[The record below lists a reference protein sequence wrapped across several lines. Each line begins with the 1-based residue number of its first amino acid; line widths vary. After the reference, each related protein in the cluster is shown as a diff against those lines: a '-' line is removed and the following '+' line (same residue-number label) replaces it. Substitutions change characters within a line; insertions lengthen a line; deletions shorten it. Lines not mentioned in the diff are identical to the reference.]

1 MRATFV
7 LVLVFVTAANAAAS
21 RNNTYDLKTLEAN
34 YGSMMNVELA
44 LRLDFVHAIC
54 TPMRSDL
61 VLALREKRDSDIQ
74 RLHANFEQDFQPTA
88 DKLDLCLQPHE
99 DEEKR
104 SQRMLS
110 KWLRFDAPLFEGMMR
125 MIQELSD
132 QATRQRQILQ
142 TQLYEDLRLLAV
154 RNLSWTRR
162 PPPFFSANQTNAFSI
177 SQLKTAQLME
187 ENSRINW
194 PLFIV
199 FTFVL
204 ALIAVGIAITLD
216 GKRSLFKGDEQDS
229 LWHSSL
235 SFNKL
240 QSVEI
245 APAG

>member
-1 MRATFV
+1 
-7 LVLVFVTAANAAAS
+7 
-21 RNNTYDLKTLEAN
+21 
-34 YGSMMNVELA
+34 MNVELA

-125 MIQELSD
+125 MIQELSNE
-132 QATRQRQILQ
+132 QARHRQILQ
-142 TQLYEDLRLLAV
+142 TQLEVLRLYAV
-154 RNLSWTRR
+154 RNLSLTR
-162 PPPFFSANQTNAFSI
+162 PPPANQTNAFSI
-177 SQLKTAQLME
+177 SQLKTAQLIE

-229 LWHSSL
+229 LWHSLL

>member
-1 MRATFV
+1 M

-125 MIQELSD
+125 MIQELSNE
-132 QATRQRQILQ
+132 QARHRQILQ
-142 TQLYEDLRLLAV
+142 TQLEVLRLYAV
-154 RNLSWTRR
+154 RNLSLTR
-162 PPPFFSANQTNAFSI
+162 PPPANQTNAFSI
-177 SQLKTAQLME
+177 SQLKTAQLIE
-187 ENSRINW
+187 ENSRIDW

>member
-21 RNNTYDLKTLEAN
+21 RNDTYDLKTLEAHHR
-34 YGSMMNVELA
+34 SMISIELG

-61 VLALREKRDSDIQ
+61 VLVLRDKRDSNIQ

-88 DKLDLCLQPHE
+88 DKLDLCLQPRE

-110 KWLRFDAPLFEGMMR
+110 KWLRFDETMR
-125 MIQELSD
+125 MILELSNE
-132 QATRQRQILQ
+132 ATRQRQILQ
-142 TQLYEDLRLLAV
+142 TQIYETLRLFGV
-154 RNLSWTRR
+154 RNLSWTR
-162 PPPFFSANQTNAFSI
+162 PPPANQTNAFSI
-177 SQLKTAQLME
+177 SHLKTAQLME
-187 ENSRINW
+187 ENSRTDW

-204 ALIAVGIAITLD
+204 ALISVGIAITLD
-216 GKRSLFKGDEQDS
+216 RKRSFEGDEQDS
-229 LWHSSL
+229 LWHSLL

-245 APAG
+245 APA

>member
-1 MRATFV
+1 MRAAFV
-7 LVLVFVTAANAAAS
+7 LVLVFVTAANAAPVVS
-21 RNNTYDLKTLEAN
+21 RNDTYDLKTLEAN
-34 YGSMMNVELA
+34 HGSMMNVELA

-125 MIQELSD
+125 MIQELSNE
-132 QATRQRQILQ
+132 QARHRQILQ
-142 TQLYEDLRLLAV
+142 TQLEVLRLYAV
-154 RNLSWTRR
+154 RNLSLTR
-162 PPPFFSANQTNAFSI
+162 PPPANQTNAFSI

>member
-34 YGSMMNVELA
+34 HGSMMNVELA

-110 KWLRFDAPLFEGMMR
+110 KWLRLDETMR
-125 MIQELSD
+125 MILELSD

-142 TQLYEDLRLLAV
+142 TQLYEDLGIYAV
-154 RNLSWTRR
+154 RNLSLTR
-162 PPPFFSANQTNAFSI
+162 PPPANQSNAFSI
-177 SQLKTAQLME
+177 SQLKTAQLIE
-187 ENSRINW
+187 ENSRIDW

>member
-1 MRATFV
+1 MRAAFV

-21 RNNTYDLKTLEAN
+21 RNNTYDLKTLEAHHR
-34 YGSMMNVELA
+34 SMMNVELA

-125 MIQELSD
+125 MIQELSNE
-132 QATRQRQILQ
+132 QARHRQILQ
-142 TQLYEDLRLLAV
+142 TQLEVLRLYAV
-154 RNLSWTRR
+154 RNLSLTR
-162 PPPFFSANQTNAFSI
+162 PPPANQTNAFSI

>member
-21 RNNTYDLKTLEAN
+21 RNNTYDLKTLEAHHR
-34 YGSMMNVELA
+34 SMISIELT

-61 VLALREKRDSDIQ
+61 VLALRDKRDSDIQ

-88 DKLDLCLQPHE
+88 DKLDLCLQPRE

-104 SQRMLS
+104 SQRMSS
-110 KWLRFDAPLFEGMMR
+110 KWLRLDEMMR
-125 MIQELSD
+125 MFQELSNE
-132 QATRQRQILQ
+132 ATRQRQILQ
-142 TQLYEDLRLLAV
+142 RQLYEDLRLYAV
-154 RNLSWTRR
+154 RNLSLTRPSR
-162 PPPFFSANQTNAFSI
+162 PFFPANQTNAFSI
-177 SQLKTAQLME
+177 SQLKTALLIE

-194 PLFIV
+194 PLLIIFA
-199 FTFVL
+199 FVL

-216 GKRSLFKGDEQDS
+216 GKRSVFFEGDERDS